1 MLQNNYLDMYKS
13 EAQRLQNEYQQNM
26 NQLQQS
32 IRQYQGG
39 MNNPNFWSQQVQPM
53 LNPQQQQMQQQQPVQ
68 QQPQQEQAPPEIPI
82 PVRQLAATAE
92 LKPLLEDIKVLLG
105 EIKTSLGKE
114 VQADVVE
121 PEPQK
126 EQPKTKITEKK

>member
-1 MLQNNYLDMYKS
+1 MYKS

-32 IRQYQGG
+32 MRQYQGG
-39 MNNPNFWSQQVQPM
+39 MNNPQFWQQQVQPM
-53 LNPQQQQMQQQQPVQ
+53 VNPQQQQPVQ
-68 QQPQQEQAPPEIPI
+68 QQQQEQAPPEIPI
-82 PVRQLAATAE
+82 PVRHLAATAE

-114 VQADVVE
+114 VQADVTE
-121 PEPQK
+121 PEPIK
-126 EQPKTKITEKK
+126 EQPKTKIAEKK

>member
-13 EAQRLQNEYQQNM
+13 EAQRIQNEYQQNM

-39 MNNPNFWSQQVQPM
+39 MNNPQFWQQQVQPM
-53 LNPQQQQMQQQQPVQ
+53 LNPQQQPVQ
-68 QQPQQEQAPPEIPI
+68 QQQQEQATPEIPI

-92 LKPLLEDIKVLLG
+92 LKPLLEDIKILLG
-105 EIKTSLGKE
+105 DIKTSLGKE
-114 VQADVVE
+114 VQAETTE
-121 PEPQK
+121 PEPVK
-126 EQPKTKITEKK
+126 EQPKTKIAEKK

>member
-13 EAQRLQNEYQQNM
+13 EAQRIQNEYQQNM

-39 MNNPNFWSQQVQPM
+39 MNNPQFWQQQVQPM
-53 LNPQQQQMQQQQPVQ
+53 LNPQQQPVQ
-68 QQPQQEQAPPEIPI
+68 QQQQEQAPTEIPI

-92 LKPLLEDIKVLLG
+92 LKPLLEDIKILLG
-105 EIKTSLGKE
+105 DIKTSLGKE
-114 VQADVVE
+114 VQAETAE
-121 PEPQK
+121 PEPVK
-126 EQPKTKITEKK
+126 EQPKTKIAEKK

>member
-39 MNNPNFWSQQVQPM
+39 MNNPQFWQQQVQPM
-53 LNPQQQQMQQQQPVQ
+53 LNPQQQPVQ
-68 QQPQQEQAPPEIPI
+68 QQQQEQAPTEIPI

-92 LKPLLEDIKVLLG
+92 LKPLLEDIKILLG
-105 EIKTSLGKE
+105 DIKTSLGKE
-114 VQADVVE
+114 VQADIAE

-126 EQPKTKITEKK
+126 EQPKTKIAEKK

>member
-1 MLQNNYLDMYKS
+1 MLQNNYLDMYKA
-13 EAQRLQNEYQQNM
+13 EAQRIQNEYQQNM

-53 LNPQQQQMQQQQPVQ
+53 LNPQQQQMQQQPVQ
-68 QQPQQEQAPPEIPI
+68 QQTQQEQVHPEIPI

-92 LKPLLEDIKVLLG
+92 LKPLLEDIKILLG
-105 EIKTSLGKE
+105 DIKTSLGKE
-114 VQADVVE
+114 VQAETTE
-121 PEPQK
+121 PEPVK
-126 EQPKTKITEKK
+126 EQPKTKIAEKK

>member
-1 MLQNNYLDMYKS
+1 MYKA

-39 MNNPNFWSQQVQPM
+39 INNPNFWSQQVQPM
-53 LNPQQQQMQQQQPVQ
+53 VNPQPQQMPV
-68 QQPQQEQAPPEIPI
+68 QQPQQEQAQQPPEIPI
-82 PVRQLAATAE
+82 PVRHLAATAE

-114 VQADVVE
+114 VQAETTE
-121 PEPQK
+121 PEPVK
-126 EQPKTKITEKK
+126 EQPKTKIAEKK

>member
-1 MLQNNYLDMYKS
+1 MMQNNFLDMYRS

-39 MNNPNFWSQQVQPM
+39 MNNPQFWQQQVQPM

-68 QQPQQEQAPPEIPI
+68 QQTQQEQVPPEIPI
-82 PVRQLAATAE
+82 PVRHLAATAE

-105 EIKTSLGKE
+105 DIKTSLGKE
-114 VQADVVE
+114 VQADTTE

-126 EQPKTKITEKK
+126 EQTKNKIAEKK

>member
-1 MLQNNYLDMYKS
+1 MLQNNYLDMYKA
-13 EAQRLQNEYQQNM
+13 EAQRIQNEYQQNM

-53 LNPQQQQMQQQQPVQ
+53 LNPQQQQMQQQPVQ
-68 QQPQQEQAPPEIPI
+68 QQTQQEQVPPEIPI

-92 LKPLLEDIKVLLG
+92 LKPLLEDIKILLG
-105 EIKTSLGKE
+105 DIKTSLGKE
-114 VQADVVE
+114 VQADIAE

>member
-39 MNNPNFWSQQVQPM
+39 MNNPQFWQQQVQPM
-53 LNPQQQQMQQQQPVQ
+53 LNPQQQQMQQQQ
-68 QQPQQEQAPPEIPI
+68 QEQAPPEIPI
-82 PVRQLAATAE
+82 PVRHLAATAE

-114 VQADVVE
+114 VQADTTE
-121 PEPQK
+121 PEQQK
-126 EQPKTKITEKK
+126 EQPKTKIAEKK

>member
-39 MNNPNFWSQQVQPM
+39 MNNPQFWQQQVQPM
-53 LNPQQQQMQQQQPVQ
+53 VNPQPQQMQQQQPVQ
-68 QQPQQEQAPPEIPI
+68 QQQEQAPPEIPI
-82 PVRQLAATAE
+82 PVRHLAATAE
-92 LKPLLEDIKVLLG
+92 LKPLLEDIKILLG

-114 VQADVVE
+114 VQADTTETE
-121 PEPQK
+121 PIK
-126 EQPKTKITEKK
+126 EQPKTKIAEKK